1 MATSRVLNLTT
12 KCYLKIRQAEGRIEH
27 CVSEWV
33 VQGKSIRDLTLA
45 QMVQKRSEVARTQES
60 LAHAEIPGFRFE
72 APTSGLMA
80 TRKGYNLVTQTH
92 FMNAAL
98 HEEKCECSDCKR
110 LKAKI
115 NDLQFCIKL
124 PANRLAAQHG

>member
-45 QMVQKRSEVARTQES
+45 QMVQKRSVIAKSQEPMPF
-60 LAHAEIPGFRFE
+60 AEIPGLRYE
-72 APTSGLMA
+72 PSNLAQ
-80 TRKGYNLVTQTH
+80 TRQSWPLI
-92 FMNAAL
+92 A
-98 HEEKCECSDCKR
+98 E
-110 LKAKI
+110 
-115 NDLQFCIKL
+115 
-124 PANRLAAQHG
+124 ANRLAAQNL